1 MFYILKAIWRSVTLT
16 LFLLGLLL
24 TPHVIEAARVLQHA
38 GEGAIAEYRLRT
50 IPPERYDAEIAAAL
64 DAGDGD
70 MARSIGVLAGEQKV
84 MVSPMLVARIA
95 ELPAVDF
102 GNVLRQG
109 WNCVANGDFDSEAG
123 FACVVATDLTG
134 IGDARDLI
142 GEGGNYLSGR
152 PVNYFTLGVASVGLA
167 LTAGTV
173 ASLGAVMP
181 VRAGVSFL
189 KSMNKIG
196 KLPPRLVGEVGLML
210 SKSVD
215 KAALAE
221 TVNLAREFRVG
232 EMGGPVSR
240 LFRTRGVAVVSDLA
254 TDFGTIGKAGGVRAM
269 KLSAETAQ
277 DLREVKV
284 AARTAEKYKG
294 GYLGAMKLIGRGAL
308 RLGDLLLT
316 FMGWFIAA
324 ALWLVGVGMFLT
336 RTARRVAQL
345 LYVTLR
351 WTFGTLWRVL
361 PVPAWATA

>member
-1 MFYILKAIWRSVTLT
+1 M
-16 LFLLGLLL
+16 
-24 TPHVIEAARVLQHA
+24 
-38 GEGAIAEYRLRT
+38 
-50 IPPERYDAEIAAAL
+50 
-64 DAGDGD
+64 
-70 MARSIGVLAGEQKV
+70 
-84 MVSPMLVARIA
+84 
-95 ELPAVDF
+95 
-102 GNVLRQG
+102 
-109 WNCVANGDFDSEAG
+109 
-123 FACVVATDLTG
+123 
-134 IGDARDLI
+134 
-142 GEGGNYLSGR
+142 
-152 PVNYFTLGVASVGLA
+152 
-167 LTAGTV
+167 
-173 ASLGAVMP
+173 
-181 VRAGVSFL
+181 
-189 KSMNKIG
+189 
-196 KLPPRLVGEVGLML
+196 
-210 SKSVD
+210 
-215 KAALAE
+215 
-221 TVNLAREFRVG
+221 
-232 EMGGPVSR
+232 
-240 LFRTRGVAVVSDLA
+240 VSDLA